1 MKNVI
6 SLTITLFFIFWSS
19 AQEQL
24 QNGDFETWENVGAAT
39 EEPENWSSLKTADAL
54 ASTTPQVLTQD
65 VGRNGGFCPRLEVKT
80 VFGIAANGLM
90 TNGRVHADFNPE
102 NGYVFTD
109 ENDPQ
114 WNTTFTSRPD
124 SIVGWFKFAPQ
135 DNDKGKVEIIL
146 HVDEGR
152 LPFNGFESNIVGRA
166 KYEFSEEET
175 EWKRFSAPF
184 NYLSQVDPEF
194 ILVTVASGDS
204 TIAKTGSVLW
214 VDDFELIYNEDNT
227 ASIDESQLIRTVY
240 AQDGYLIFNQL
251 ENIDYALYA
260 VSGQLIQQGVSE
272 KKTMVKINQP
282 GIYLLE
288 IQTEQGPERKRMYIH

>member
-1 MKNVI
+1 MKIGI
-6 SLTITLFFIFWSS
+6 SFTIVFFLFFLSN

-24 QNGDFETWENVGAAT
+24 QNGDFEVWENVGAAT

-109 ENDPQ
+109 DNDPQ

-135 DNDKGKVEIIL
+135 DSDKGKVEIIL

-166 KYEFSEEET
+166 KYEFTEEET

-194 ILVTVASGDS
+194 ILVTVSSGDS

-227 ASIDESQLIRTVY
+227 ASVKESSLIHKVVVE
-240 AQDGYLIFNQL
+240 DGYLMFNEL
-251 ENIDYALYA
+251 EQMGYAIYTI
-260 VSGQLIQQGVSE
+260 SGQLIQQGVSE
-272 KKTMVKINQP
+272 GKTLLKTSQP
-282 GIYLLE
+282 GIYILE
-288 IQTEQGPERKRMYIH
+288 IQTAQGPERKRMYIH